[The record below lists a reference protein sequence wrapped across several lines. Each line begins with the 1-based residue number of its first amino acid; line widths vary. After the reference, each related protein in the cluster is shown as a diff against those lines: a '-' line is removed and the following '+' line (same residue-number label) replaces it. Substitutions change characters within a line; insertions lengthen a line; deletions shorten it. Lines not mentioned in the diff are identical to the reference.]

1 MATCI
6 ITGAGSGI
14 GRATAVELS
23 KREDYGTLVLTGRS
37 VEKLKETQELMA
49 QEKKKILLEP
59 FDLGNLEGIPGLV
72 KGIYERCGSID
83 CLLNIAGYTDPQ
95 ALLTTSLESMR
106 QTYEVNVFAP
116 FLLIR
121 ECAKYM
127 RRNEEGA
134 KVLNVAS
141 TAGIT
146 ARPGWLS
153 YASSKAAVVSMSQTL
168 AEELEEYRIK
178 VYCVSPGRC
187 ATALRRKLAPG
198 EDPSTIMQPDEVG
211 AILANLVAKDE
222 HCLDGQN
229 IVIRRK

>member
-1 MATCI
+1 MSTCI

-23 KREDYGTLVLTGRS
+23 KRVDYSTLVLTGRS
-37 VEKLKETQELMA
+37 EEKLRETEELMWH
-49 QEKKKILLEP
+49 EGKEILRMP
-59 FDLGNLEGIPGLV
+59 FDLANLEEIPALV
-72 KGIYERCGSID
+72 KEIYQRCGSID

-127 RRNEEGA
+127 RQNEKGS

-141 TAGIT
+141 
-146 ARPGWLS
+146 
-153 YASSKAAVVSMSQTL
+153 
-168 AEELEEYRIK
+168 
-178 VYCVSPGRC
+178 
-187 ATALRRKLAPG
+187 TALRRKLAPG

-211 AILANLVAKDE
+211 AILANLVARDE

-229 IVIRRK
+229 IIIRKK